1 MATPSL
7 ATQGGLEFPVG
18 YPGQISHLP
27 GGVQEIETRTNENA
41 TPIEVG
47 GGVCR
52 GAAPAAGASPG
63 FTGNIKPPVS
73 GGVVIG
79 FSLRALSEMNTAVSA
94 GTVNYPQYSEVP
106 VMREGLMWATAAENA
121 AEGEACII
129 VVATPATVGSATTG
143 GAANGTTRLAAPA
156 VWRQAVVAGQVGLIS
171 VKNTL

>member
-7 ATQGGLEFPVG
+7 ATVGGLEFPVG
-18 YPGQISHLP
+18 YPGQIAQLQ
-27 GGVQEIETRTNENA
+27 GGLQEIETRTNENA
-41 TPIEVG
+41 TAIEVG

-52 GAAPAAGASPG
+52 GVDTVPG
-63 FTGNIKPPVS
+63 KNGNIKPPVS
-73 GGVVIG
+73 GGVVVG
-79 FSLRALSEMNTAVSA
+79 FSVRALSEMNTAVAA
-94 GTVNYPQYSEVP
+94 GTVNYPQYSDVP
-106 VMREGLMWATAAENA
+106 VMREGLMWVTAAENA

-156 VWRQAVVAGQVGLIS
+156 VWRQAITAGSVGLIS